1 MPDIPEEPVGDKP
14 RPTVGSRHPIV
25 RSSVSLLA
33 LLIASVAGISAHAA
47 DDTKNLNGTW
57 KPQQAELAGQP
68 LPPPVL
74 KAITLT
80 INGTNYEVV
89 VVTEKGPSP
98 DRGTLV
104 FDPAANPKGM
114 TITGVEGPNAGKTFP
129 AIYELDGDTLRI
141 CYDLSGQQRPAEFK
155 SPPATK
161 LYLVT
166 YQRAK

>member
-1 MPDIPEEPVGDKP
+1 MK
-14 RPTVGSRHPIV
+14 TCL
-25 RSSVSLLA
+25 SLLA
-33 LLIASVAGISAHAA
+33 LLIGSLAGISARAA
-47 DDTKNLNGTW
+47 DDTRNLNGTW

-80 INGTNYEVV
+80 IDGANYDVV

-98 DRGTLV
+98 DRGTLT

-114 TITGVEGPNAGKTFP
+114 TITGVEGPNAGRNIP
-129 AIYELDGDTLRI
+129 AIYELDGDALRI
-141 CYDLSGQQRPAEFK
+141 CYDLSGEQRPAEFK
-155 SPPATK
+155 SAPATK

-166 YQRAK
+166 YQRVK